1 MWRLSSEVVNGAIF
15 AGLVVLASEMQR
27 QAPLPRL
34 AEPSQQSV
42 TGEATSGSD
51 LRAVR
56 TESFAASSLVS
67 VSPSSDRAQDT
78 SASAR
83 TPMADQLPSI
93 AETGDRAR
101 ETRGQDAAVTL
112 TALPAASPP
121 ERSGAKSIATG
132 TADASKVD
140 AYVPP
145 IRRQRPVTPPL
156 AFNVPAEKGAAA
168 ASRKAAKSQVKR
180 AAARKAQEPARSSLG
195 AGARAKVVSE
205 AEQAPAAKTKQ

>member
-1 MWRLSSEVVNGAIF
+1 MWRLSAEVVNGAIF
-15 AGLVVLASEMQR
+15 AGLVVLASEMQW

-34 AEPSQQSV
+34 TEPSQQS
-42 TGEATSGSD
+42 ATGSD

-67 VSPSSDRAQDT
+67 VSPASDRAQDT
-78 SASAR
+78 VRAPATEQVPS
-83 TPMADQLPSI
+83 MA
-93 AETGDRAR
+93 AAGDRAR
-101 ETRGQDAAVTL
+101 ETREQDAAVTL
-112 TALPAASPP
+112 TALPAAAPP
-121 ERSGAKSIATG
+121 ERSALKPVPVR
-132 TADASKVD
+132 TADESKID

-195 AGARAKVVSE
+195 AGARAKVASE
-205 AEQAPAAKTKQ
+205 TAPSANQVPVAKTKQ